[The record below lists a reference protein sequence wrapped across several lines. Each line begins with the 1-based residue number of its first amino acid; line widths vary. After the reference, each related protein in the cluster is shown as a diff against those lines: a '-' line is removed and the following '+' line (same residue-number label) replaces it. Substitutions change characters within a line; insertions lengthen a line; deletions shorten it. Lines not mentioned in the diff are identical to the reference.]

1 MQENCEHRRMSATIM
16 DSHNICLHAM
26 WHLPD
31 SYKVHES
38 DVQAST
44 RLILELLSRFMTDND
59 KCAY

>member
-1 MQENCEHRRMSATIM
+1 MQENGEHRRMSATIM

-31 SYKVHES
+31 NYKVS

-59 KCAY
+59 KCA